1 MKNSRFYVLFSFF
14 ISVNLLSTVVSA
26 EGRWDRG
33 DRTMMELDAEVDKM
47 NGKPQVRV
55 ETKVIEKVII
65 KEVLVP
71 VPQPVAAPVTQVVAQ
86 PQALPEPVPDDVV
99 TVEADGYIFKLSNCA
114 LSHRNIK
121 CQLNIISTDTDGKLT
136 LYAGYGSDAYA
147 TKLFDTVG
155 NEFKPSKIVMGN
167 KSNARHITNTYI
179 SGVTVQ
185 GAVYFENVK
194 SNTNEIALI
203 ELSFTNRVNRKYSRI
218 KFRPVKLSL

>member
-1 MKNSRFYVLFSFF
+1 MKYSRFFVLISFF
-14 ISVNLLSTVVSA
+14 VSVNLLSAVVNA

-47 NGKPQVRV
+47 NGKPAVRV

-71 VPQPVAAPVTQVVAQ
+71 VPQTVAAPVVQVVSQ
-86 PQALPEPVPDDVV
+86 PHSEPKKIPEFVDEGV
-99 TVEADGYIFKLSNCA
+99 TLEADGYVFKLSKCA

-121 CQLNIISTDTDGKLT
+121 CQLNIISPDTDGKLT
-136 LYAGYGSDAYA
+136 IYVSNNYAS
-147 TKLFDTVG
+147 KLFDTVG
-155 NEFKPSKIVMGN
+155 NEYKPSKIIMGN
-167 KSNARHITNTYI
+167 KSNSYSITNTYI

-185 GAVYFENVK
+185 GAIYFENVK

-203 ELSFTNRVNRKYSRI
+203 ELGFTNRVNRKYSRI